1 VGGQNAAPMIPWAT
15 VRLPEKYEVDVA
27 QSMTSRQWDY
37 YKVLATIPGNEA
49 FRSLNESG
57 CPLIKQQ

>member
-1 VGGQNAAPMIPWAT
+1 MIPWAT